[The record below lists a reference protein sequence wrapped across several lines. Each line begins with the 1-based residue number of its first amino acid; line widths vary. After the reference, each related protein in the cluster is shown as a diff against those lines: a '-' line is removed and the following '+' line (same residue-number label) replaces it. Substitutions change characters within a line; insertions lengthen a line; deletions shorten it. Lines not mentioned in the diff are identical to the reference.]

1 MKKLVSPWIA
11 TVIMVCLSICG
22 AAPAAAYYPPLPAT
36 GSGSGS
42 SVSFNVSFPW
52 GGGVSASA
60 YYPPGVTVS
69 NFMQHNGVMAW
80 IVQNGANYSVGS
92 CTYDPFLNSFSQGSQ
107 GDYTGISQLVVHD
120 GVVAFLAVLS
130 SGKSVIGYS
139 TYDPDKA
146 AWISGQTEWTNL
158 SSFQYFLVKEGLVA
172 WVAEQ
177 GGGTLVQHAIR
188 DPRASSW
195 NVDGTWYAAP
205 GGVDY
210 FAITNATV
218 YWDRASIHW
227 YMGYKADKNPVGSY
241 YGGWYPFEVTTPLAY
256 FLAQPL
262 LGNLLQRIWFT
273 DMSIAG
279 TSWNWQFGGS
289 STSTNRSLYH
299 VFTSSGS
306 FQVIQQISGPNG
318 SDTYNRTITIN
329 GKSLSGVPLLLL
341 FD

>member
-1 MKKLVSPWIA
+1 MKNLWSTWIGTA
-11 TVIMVCLSICG
+11 IMVCLSILV
-22 AAPAAAYYPPLPAT
+22 AAPVAAYYPPLLAT

-42 SVSFNVSFPW
+42 SVSFSVAFPW

-60 YYPPGVTVS
+60 SYPPGVTVS
-69 NFMQHNGVMAW
+69 SFTQHNGVMAW
-80 IVQNGANYSVGS
+80 IVQDGSNFSVGS
-92 CTYDPFLNSFSQGSQ
+92 CTYDPLLNSFSQGSQ
-107 GDYTGISQLVVHD
+107 GNYAGVGQLVVND
-120 GVVAFLAVLS
+120 GAVAFLAVLS

-146 AWISGQTEWTNL
+146 AWISGQTEWDNL
-158 SSFQYFLVKEGLVA
+158 TSFQYFLVKEGVVA

-188 DPRASSW
+188 DPRATSW
-195 NVDGTWYAAP
+195 NVDGTWFAAP

-227 YMGYKADKNPVGSY
+227 YMGYKAVKNPVTSY
-241 YGGWYPFEVTTPLAY
+241 YGDWYGFEVTTPLAY

-262 LGNLLQRIWFT
+262 LGTSPQRVWFT

-279 TSWNWQFGGS
+279 TSWNWQFGNG
-289 STSTNRSLYH
+289 STSTDRSPYH
-299 VFTSSGS
+299 TFTSGGS
-306 FQVIQQISGPNG
+306 FQVSQQISGPNG
-318 SDTYNRTITIN
+318 SDNYSRTINIK
-329 GKSLSGVPLLLL
+329 GKSLPAMLFLLLP
-341 FD
+341 